1 MPSHSLSSRGFEPR
15 LDRVVDP
22 RRREESGFLD
32 FFSLGDKKGSGRPGG
47 STLSTFTKE
56 PHCETCTSEA
66 SCAFASVQHL
76 VSEVAACWE
85 FRTLHAKTAPFVLM
99 YILVQMTRGLCNWR
113 LTTASRSSVVT
124 PVPCAVTF
132 ERTFYLT
139 I

>member
-22 RRREESGFLD
+22 RRREESGW
-32 FFSLGDKKGSGRPGG
+32 SGRPGG